1 MAWRYIVYKQP
12 LSLDRF
18 FLHEINANEA
28 ATAKLENG
36 FVIISLN
43 RFQQIIGVHTFQA
56 SSEQVKVND
65 SLLTRTWSLFEAAI
79 YSCAKSFQQ
88 QTWLAK
94 LRETQER
101 WKRTLQTTVFRSQR
115 TLSPSCSIPNPSSS
129 AKRSHSV
136 KSEVKSEYRAGL

>member
-65 SLLTRTWSLFEAAI
+65 SLLTRTSL
-79 YSCAKSFQQ
+79 
-88 QTWLAK
+88 
-94 LRETQER
+94 
-101 WKRTLQTTVFRSQR
+101 
-115 TLSPSCSIPNPSSS
+115 
-129 AKRSHSV
+129 
-136 KSEVKSEYRAGL
+136 